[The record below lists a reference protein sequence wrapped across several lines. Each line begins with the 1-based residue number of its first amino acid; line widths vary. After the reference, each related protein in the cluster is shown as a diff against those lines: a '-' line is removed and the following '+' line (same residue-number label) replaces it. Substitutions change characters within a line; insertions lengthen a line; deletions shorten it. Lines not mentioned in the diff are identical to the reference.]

1 MAQANRELVRQFENG
16 WAGGDL
22 DAVQKCVSADFEFD
36 WTNSIGP
43 FVGVYEGH
51 DGLARFWKELQ
62 ETWDDFAPHAL
73 ETIECGP
80 DQLITVNLVSGRGKG
95 SGIPVQARGVMLWTI
110 RDGQIARVKLFQ
122 TKEDALGAVGLPAHE
137 TVTGP

>member
-1 MAQANRELVRQFENG
+1 MSQENEALVRRFEDS

-22 DAVQKCVSADFEFD
+22 GAAQACVSADFEFD

-62 ETWDDFAPHAL
+62 ETWDDFAPYAL

-95 SGIPVQARGVMLWTI
+95 SGIPVQAQGVMLWTI
-110 RDGQIARVKLFQ
+110 RSGQIAKVKLFQ
-122 TKEDALGAVGLPAHE
+122 TKADALEAVGLPARE
-137 TVTGP
+137 TEGR